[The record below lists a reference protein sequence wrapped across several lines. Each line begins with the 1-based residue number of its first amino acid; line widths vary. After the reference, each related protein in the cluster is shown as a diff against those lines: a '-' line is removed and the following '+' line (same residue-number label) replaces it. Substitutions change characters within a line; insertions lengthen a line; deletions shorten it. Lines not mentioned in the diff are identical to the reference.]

1 MFTLL
6 KSGSV
11 IVNMSGSNTM
21 IPPTIAEIPIRTN
34 LRLLKN
40 ILLSILSIVKVLKT
54 FFNLF
59 QNFCYYPFFK
69 FYILHSLI
77 FINDG
82 LFSII
87 LSFLYTNVML
97 RCFFLFYLKW
107 ILLWYYN
114 KFHK

>member
-11 IVNMSGSNTM
+11 IVNMRGSNTM

-54 FFNLF
+54 FFNIF
-59 QNFCYYPFFK
+59 QKFCYYPFF
-69 FYILHSLI
+69 
-77 FINDG
+77 
-82 LFSII
+82 
-87 LSFLYTNVML
+87 
-97 RCFFLFYLKW
+97 
-107 ILLWYYN
+107 
-114 KFHK
+114 